1 VHDLQRK
8 RTLSTSLYEVS
19 ITPMSTP
26 GKDRVE
32 KGKKRKEEKKK
43 LHTNIVHVYICKYP
57 QQTIS

>member
-1 VHDLQRK
+1 
-8 RTLSTSLYEVS
+8 
-19 ITPMSTP
+19 MSTP